1 VEVHVGKR
9 NEDAARLPHRFPC
22 PEHVHPLPEHH
33 RCGRFEEAR
42 NGEHREGA
50 HLPSRPAIQQE
61 TVMLMVCTSR
71 SVSEVSLRIVI
82 LGFLEASQL

>member
-1 VEVHVGKR
+1 MVNIEK
-9 NEDAARLPHRFPC
+9 
-22 PEHVHPLPEHH
+22 EHI
-33 RCGRFEEAR
+33 C
-42 NGEHREGA
+42 
-50 HLPSRPAIQQE
+50 PAIQEE